1 MADPKSSKDSP
12 DLNFGKSKYTLLFKF
27 IFSLLAATL
36 ISSLNLDPTESYF
49 YDLRV
54 RIKSSLGLSE
64 VKNPNIALII
74 INSKTVERYGGYPT
88 FADHT
93 KFLDKLVS
101 YQPKFVV
108 YDFTLNNKQ
117 FIEIAGPQT
126 DKLKFALK
134 TKEFEN
140 FFVGTQDLEMK
151 GEEGKLKFDPP
162 LDIVRL
168 APAPRTSDTSLY
180 GKDGVSRRLM
190 LSYQDQKMLQPKIA
204 SFYNPSIQNFE
215 VIRGKFDVFD
225 SVQIYIDYHPSN
237 SFPKYLFED
246 VVNGNVPPDAFKGK
260 IVLVGSDTGLSSKDY
275 SATPLTRV
283 AEEFPTKT
291 EIQANIY
298 QTLIDNKTPIKMP
311 PLVSIIMTVLISA
324 FTVYVTLAVKPGKGL
339 LILAAALAILV
350 TFAILMFLAF
360 GIWFDLAHPLFA
372 IFLCYYFFI
381 PYRLIVENRRSWEY
395 FQKHKLLSEVEEL
408 KTNFISM
415 MSHDLKTPIA
425 RITGMTEVIY
435 KDPQQLSSHQREAL
449 DTIRHSSD
457 DLLKFINAILQ
468 YGSIES
474 QGVQLHKQSKDL
486 NQLLADVVK
495 KHQFLANVKKIKI
508 IQELEPMFPT
518 SVDPELIKQVFSN
531 LLENAIKYSPD
542 ESTVWV
548 RSREAGDSMIV
559 EFQDEGMG
567 IPPSDLPNIFMKFF
581 RTHTVK
587 TTTIKGSGLGLYL
600 AQYFVELHKGKI
612 TVDSSQEKGSKFTV
626 ELPLDK

>member
-1 MADPKSSKDSP
+1 MDSP
-12 DLNFGKSKYTLLFKF
+12 KGKLNFKY
-27 IFSLLAATL
+27 LALRLAFAIAAAVL
-36 ISSLNLDPTESYF
+36 VLNLKLDIIESYLF
-49 YDLRV
+49 DTRMT
-54 RIKSSLGLSE
+54 IKAALEPKPL
-64 VKNPNIALII
+64 PNTPIVLVL
-74 INSKTVERYGGYPT
+74 INSKTIEKYQGDPKFSDHLRFINQVSSHNPKYIVYELRTENEEFIDIKGT
-88 FADHT
+88 QEEKKVFADAV
-93 KFLDKLVS
+93 KYIPNLIFS
-101 YQPKFVV
+101 
-108 YDFTLNNKQ
+108 
-117 FIEIAGPQT
+117 
-126 DKLKFALK
+126 
-134 TKEFEN
+134 
-140 FFVGTQDLEMK
+140 TQDLKMRGVSE
-151 GEEGKLKFDPP
+151 KLALKPP
-162 LDIVRL
+162 LDTL
-168 APAPRTSDTSLY
+168 PLSSMPFSADNKSFGA
-180 GKDGVSRRLM
+180 DGVSRRLM
-190 LSYQDQKMLQPKIA
+190 FQYQDQSMMQPILA
-204 SFYNPSIQNFE
+204 AAYNPEIQNVEKISGQFYYL
-215 VIRGKFDVFD
+215 D
-225 SVQIYIDYHPSN
+225 SLQMYIDYHEKGA
-237 SFPKYLFED
+237 FPTYTFED
-246 VVNGNVPPDAFKGK
+246 VIDQKIPKDAFENK
-260 IVLVGSDTGLSSKDY
+260 IVILGTDVDRSIKDY
-275 SATPLTRV
+275 VTTPLSRASTAMTK
-283 AEEFPTKT
+283 AEL
-291 EIQANIY
+291 QANQI
-298 QTLIDNKTPIKMP
+298 QTLIDNRAPTRVPK
-311 PLVSIIMTVLISA
+311 PLDFAITILISIL
-324 FTVYVTLAVKPGKGL
+324 TVYVTLSLTPAKGL
-339 LILAAALAILV
+339 VILAATLFGTAITATVFFV
-350 TFAILMFLAF
+350 TL
-360 GIWFDLAHPLFA
+360 GIWFDLAHPFMA

-381 PYRLIVENRRSWEY
+381 PYRLIRENRKSWEY
-395 FQKHKLLSEVEEL
+395 YQKHKLLSEVEEL

-548 RSREAGDSMIV
+548 KSREGSDSIIV

-612 TVDSSQEKGSKFTV
+612 TVDSSQAKGSKFTV
-626 ELPLDK
+626 EIPLDN

>member
-1 MADPKSSKDSP
+1 MDSP
-12 DLNFGKSKYTLLFKF
+12 KQKLSFKYILIRTILGV
-27 IFSLLAATL
+27 IAASVISLLKLDFIESHLYDARVTANAFFKTKLKKNDTPISLVFINAQTIQRFQRDPSFKDHLKMLEKL
-36 ISSLNLDPTESYF
+36 IEDRPKYIIYEF
-49 YDLRV
+49 YIENEEFSD
-54 RIKSSLGLSE
+54 IKGTDAEKLEFANFL
-64 VKNPNIALII
+64 KNHPNILVSTQDIQMRGV
-74 INSKTVERYGGYPT
+74 TERPSLR
-88 FADHT
+88 AP
-93 KFLDKLVS
+93 LDK
-101 YQPKFVV
+101 
-108 YDFTLNNKQ
+108 
-117 FIEIAGPQT
+117 IE
-126 DKLKFALK
+126 
-134 TKEFEN
+134 
-140 FFVGTQDLEMK
+140 
-151 GEEGKLKFDPP
+151 
-162 LDIVRL
+162 
-168 APAPRTSDTSLY
+168 LY
-180 GKDGVSRRLM
+180 SMPFSADSKSFGADGVSRRLM
-190 LSYQDQKMLQPKIA
+190 FQYQDKSMMQPNIA
-204 SFYNPSIQNFE
+204 SFYNPEIQNVE
-215 VIRGKFDVFD
+215 KIRGQFYYLD
-225 SVQIYIDYHPSN
+225 SRQVYINYHSKG
-237 SFPKYLFED
+237 SFPSYTFDDVIDSKIPAKTFENR
-246 VVNGNVPPDAFKGK
+246 VV
-260 IVLVGSDTGLSSKDY
+260 IVGSGSEKSIWDY
-275 SATPLTRV
+275 VTTPFSRESTAMTK
-283 AEEFPTKT
+283 AEL
-291 EIQANIY
+291 QANQI
-298 QTLIDNKTPIKMP
+298 QTLIDNDAPIKVPTPINIA
-311 PLVSIIMTVLISA
+311 LTILISLL
-324 FTVYVTLAVKPGKGL
+324 TVYVTLSVTPARGL
-339 LILAAALAILV
+339 LILVLTLAGV
-350 TFAILMFLAF
+350 AF
-360 GIWFDLAHPLFA
+360 VGFVFFISFGLWLDLAHPFLA

-381 PYRLIVENRRSWEY
+381 PYRLIRENRKSWEY
-395 FQKHKLLSEVEEL
+395 YQKHKLLSEVEEL

-548 RSREAGDSMIV
+548 KSREGSDSIIV

-612 TVDSSQEKGSKFTV
+612 TVDSSQAKGSKFTV
-626 ELPLDK
+626 EIPLDN